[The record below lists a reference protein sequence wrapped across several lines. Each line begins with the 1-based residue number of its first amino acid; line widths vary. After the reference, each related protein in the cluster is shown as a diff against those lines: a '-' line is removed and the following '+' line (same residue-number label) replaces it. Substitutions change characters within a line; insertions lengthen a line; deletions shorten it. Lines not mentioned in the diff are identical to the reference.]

1 MSVRRL
7 PVVVLIP
14 AFVAACVTITPVG
27 PAPATPLRSLGSAS
41 SSQAATAVAVASPST
56 PQATPTP
63 PLTAPPTPTPEVTA
77 AATFAIPPG
86 ATAAATTGAPAISE
100 EALVA
105 SMLTVEDVDPTA
117 TTNGVDVGTEAD
129 DLPGFAASGGLRRAG
144 QTFETEDFMTV
155 YDFRYQFPTADA
167 ASEFLDAEES
177 SLGEV
182 DGGATSAEPP
192 EKLGDDTR
200 YFTSHLEIFIVQ
212 DSFNYL
218 IRVGNVVA
226 KVWIGGSPDVVDAD
240 RALAIAQAAEVRME
254 TEFGQT

>member
-41 SSQAATAVAVASPST
+41 SSQAATAVAIASPST

-63 PLTAPPTPTPEVTA
+63 PLTAPPTAPPTPTPEVTA
-77 AATFAIPPG
+77 AATFAITPG

-129 DLPGFAASGGLRRAG
+129 DLPGF
-144 QTFETEDFMTV
+144 
-155 YDFRYQFPTADA
+155 
-167 ASEFLDAEES
+167 
-177 SLGEV
+177 
-182 DGGATSAEPP
+182 
-192 EKLGDDTR
+192 
-200 YFTSHLEIFIVQ
+200 
-212 DSFNYL
+212 
-218 IRVGNVVA
+218 
-226 KVWIGGSPDVVDAD
+226 
-240 RALAIAQAAEVRME
+240 
-254 TEFGQT
+254 

>member
-1 MSVRRL
+1 
-7 PVVVLIP
+7 
-14 AFVAACVTITPVG
+14 
-27 PAPATPLRSLGSAS
+27 
-41 SSQAATAVAVASPST
+41 
-56 PQATPTP
+56 
-63 PLTAPPTPTPEVTA
+63 
-77 AATFAIPPG
+77 
-86 ATAAATTGAPAISE
+86 
-100 EALVA
+100 
-105 SMLTVEDVDPTA
+105 LTVEDVDPTA

-129 DLPGFAASGGLRRAG
+129 DLPGFAASGGRRRAG

-182 DGGATSAEPP
+182 DDGATSAEPP
-192 EKLGDDTR
+192 EQLGDDTR

-226 KVWIGGSPDVVDAD
+226 KVWIGGSPDAVDAE
-240 RALAIAQAAEVRME
+240 RALAIAQAAEMRME
-254 TEFGQT
+254 SQFVQT

>member
-41 SSQAATAVAVASPST
+41 SSQAATAVTVASPSA

-63 PLTAPPTPTPEVTA
+63 PLTAPPTPTSEVTA
-77 AATFAIPPG
+77 AATFAITPG